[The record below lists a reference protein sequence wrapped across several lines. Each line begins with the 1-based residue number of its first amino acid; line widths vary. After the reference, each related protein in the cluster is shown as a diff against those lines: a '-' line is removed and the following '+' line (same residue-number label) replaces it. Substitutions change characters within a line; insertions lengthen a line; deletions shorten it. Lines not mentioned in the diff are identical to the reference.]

1 MFGIFRSLI
10 AQFLMKQ
17 VTAGHENESETRHSM
32 GSCLTDLGHGGSP
45 DRKRGRNVGLRSRRQ
60 HRRAIEYFENAEAT
74 NKQNVNSIHSRVP
87 NRISTSKSADTNRML
102 SFVKILSGG

>member
-1 MFGIFRSLI
+1 MR
-10 AQFLMKQ
+10 Q
-17 VTAGHENESETRHSM
+17 VTAGHENESETRHSIDL

-60 HRRAIEYFENAEAT
+60 HRRAIESFENAEAT

-87 NRISTSKSADTNRML
+87 NRISTSKYADTNRML